1 MSTSREHYRHDFEK
15 HVLDQQKPS
24 EFASKKRLHGG
35 CSRRMMHVAS
45 VAERDEEARVEDDH
59 RSSSVAVY
67 DSVDLLAE
75 PLVARRELPRLQGA
89 EGAGLLAP
97 ARPADIRADRL
108 VDGVADCPALERSL
122 SLEGSVGAKVQ
133 VSDGGIHVCGD
144 RKLQQLQSE
153 RVSGQPNSIRSQF
166 TNRVTNAPSTSRSSS
181 PTTDPMNPGV
191 SLVASHA
198 CT

>member
-1 MSTSREHYRHDFEK
+1 MRKLESRTIT
-15 HVLDQQKPS
+15 
-24 EFASKKRLHGG
+24 A
-35 CSRRMMHVAS
+35 RRQ
-45 VAERDEEARVEDDH
+45 
-59 RSSSVAVY
+59 VAVY

-89 EGAGLLAP
+89 ESAGLLAP
-97 ARPADIRADRL
+97 ARPADVRADRL

-122 SLEGSVGAKVQ
+122 SLEPSVGARVQ
-133 VSDGGIHVCGD
+133 VSDGGAHVCIVTHVCGD

-166 TNRVTNAPSTSRSSS
+166 ANRVTNAPSTSRSSS